1 MDPTTPLGRSTRTT
15 TSGSPATMWST
26 ANNGIR
32 REHLEG
38 DLVSVERVGP
48 DLADRHQLEGARD
61 VRVEQI
67 VRLHR
72 WVIRPGN

>member
-1 MDPTTPLGRSTRTT
+1 MDPATPLGRSTRTT

-38 DLVSVERVGP
+38 DRYQSSVSARISPIGINSRV
-48 DLADRHQLEGARD
+48 LAMSGSSRS
-61 VRVEQI
+61 
-67 VRLHR
+67 
-72 WVIRPGN
+72 